1 MPFQISEEQNQ
12 IVNIKVV
19 GVGGGGNNAVNRMKE
34 AGIQGVEL
42 VAVNTD
48 LAVLYNS
55 AATHKIQIGEKATRG
70 RGAGSDPS
78 RGKVAAEESKEAIM
92 EALQGTEMV
101 FVTAGMGG
109 GTGTGAAPIV
119 AEIAKSMGILT
130 VGIVTKPFGF
140 EGRKKMQV
148 AEEGINNLMEKVDA
162 LVVIPN
168 DRLKDVV
175 EQKITLLNAFKVAD
189 DVLRQGVQGISD
201 LIKVPGLVNIDFADV
216 TAIMKDAGHAHMG
229 IGRASGKDKAAEAAR
244 MAIASPLLE
253 TSISGARGVIFNIT
267 SSSDV
272 TLEEVQLAA
281 DMIEKEVHP
290 DANIIW
296 GATFDDTMQDE
307 LQITVIATS
316 FDYGNQSGFTSNDTT
331 ADDIA
336 KGLTDIFPNVSYAN
350 AVSNTPVEKVN
361 DGDLLDLING
371 LSSSKKD

>member
-34 AGIQGVEL
+34 AGVQGVEL

-109 GTGTGAAPIV
+109 GTGTGAAPVV

-148 AEEGINNLMEKVDA
+148 ADEGINNLMEKVDA

-216 TAIMKDAGHAHMG
+216 TAVMKDAGHAHMG

-296 GATFDDTMQDE
+296 GATFDDSMQDE

-316 FDYGNQSGFTSNDTT
+316 FDYGNQSALGEGDGYSVDRGPII
-331 ADDIA
+331 D
-336 KGLTDIFPNVSYAN
+336 FPFP
-350 AVSNTPVEKVN
+350 PVPPAEKVN
-361 DGDLLDLING
+361 NEDLLGLIND
-371 LSSSKKD
+371 LNSKK

>member
-19 GVGGGGNNAVNRMKE
+19 GVGGGGNNAVNRMQE
-34 AGIQGVEL
+34 AGVQGVEL

-70 RGAGSDPS
+70 RGAGSDPA
-78 RGKVAAEESKEAIM
+78 RGKVAAEESKEAII

-109 GTGTGAAPIV
+109 GTGTGAAPVV

-140 EGRKKMQV
+140 EGKKKMQV
-148 AEEGINNLMEKVDA
+148 AEQGINELMEKVDA

-281 DMIEKEVHP
+281 DMIEKEVHT

-316 FDYGNQSGFTSNDTT
+316 FDYGSQDPIGVESDNKRPNNPDV
-331 ADDIA
+331 D
-336 KGLTDIFPNVSYAN
+336 FPFPPIPRAEQAN
-350 AVSNTPVEKVN
+350 S
-361 DGDLLDLING
+361 DDLLDIING
-371 LSSSKKD
+371 LSTKKD

>member
-1 MPFQISEEQNQ
+1 M
-12 IVNIKVV
+12 
-19 GVGGGGNNAVNRMKE
+19 
-34 AGIQGVEL
+34 
-42 VAVNTD
+42 
-48 LAVLYNS
+48 
-55 AATHKIQIGEKATRG
+55 
-70 RGAGSDPS
+70 
-78 RGKVAAEESKEAIM
+78 
-92 EALQGTEMV
+92 
-101 FVTAGMGG
+101 
-109 GTGTGAAPIV
+109 
-119 AEIAKSMGILT
+119 
-130 VGIVTKPFGF
+130 
-140 EGRKKMQV
+140 
-148 AEEGINNLMEKVDA
+148 
-162 LVVIPN
+162 VIPN

-201 LIKVPGLVNIDFADV
+201 LIKIPGLVNIDFADV

-296 GATFDDTMQDE
+296 GATFDDSMQDE

-316 FDYGNQSGFTSNDTT
+316 FDYGSQSGFGSGDTR
-331 ADDIA
+331 AEEIE
-336 KGLTDIFPNVSYAN
+336 KNLYELFPNVSN
-350 AVSNTPVEKVN
+350 ASAVPNTTENVN
-361 DGDLLDLING
+361 NEDLLDLING
-371 LSSSKKD
+371 LSSPKKD